1 MEAKVIRFPVKEAA
15 RDLTLKVKLT
25 GMRAFTWRVSIG
37 AVIMA
42 FGAAV
47 MGIRFEVK
55 RGD

>member
-15 RDLTLKVKLT
+15 KVITIKLKLK

-42 FGAAV
+42 FGAAI
-47 MGIRFEVK
+47 MGVRFEVEK
-55 RGD
+55 